1 MAGALSNTQATPEQ
15 PIPED
20 HRLGRGSL
28 TMAWWGICSAMFY
41 LVVAAALAMGYGT
54 LNALI
59 GLVLSVLSYGV
70 INAVIARHAIASGLS
85 VAQFSQVLFGRTGAA
100 LATLIFSAT
109 AIYYSVFEGSVM
121 AVALHRYLPGLELHA
136 AFLIVVAYSVLLIFG
151 NAMRWLDKLNGVLLP
166 FYLLGLVAAVAMAI
180 GEYGYSSAWLS
191 LAPKGGPVPHGWWNC
206 FTYFMGVWVLM
217 MYTWDY
223 ARFGKPEDS
232 TYHARF
238 NFGMPFY
245 TVAFLLNG
253 LVGIFLAATI
263 PTEGGLSEVSVVLAI
278 IQLMGLGGL
287 LFVWISQTRI
297 NTGNFYLAATNLQ
310 AFCSHFGLRRV
321 PYVAWALL
329 TGALVY
335 LLMLLDVFSYILQ
348 ALAYQSLFIVGW
360 VAITLAHLL
369 GTRSV
374 RYRLDQQPAFR
385 VRGLL
390 AWLLSAAAGIA
401 LQLSGNAD
409 LATAAAP
416 AAFVVAFLV
425 YRAAP
430 LLLRRNQLQGDLG

>member
-1 MAGALSNTQATPEQ
+1 MAGALSNTHSSPGQ
-15 PIPED
+15 PVSD
-20 HRLGRGSL
+20 SQRLGRGSL

-54 LNALI
+54 LNAI
-59 GLVLSVLSYGV
+59 VGLVLSVLSYGA

-121 AVALHRYLPGLELHA
+121 AVALHHYLPGFELHA
-136 AFLIVVAYSVLLIFG
+136 ALLVVVAYSVLLIFG

-166 FYLLGLVAAVAMAI
+166 FYLLGLVAAVAMAV
-180 GEYGYSSAWLS
+180 GEYGYSSAWLAM
-191 LAPKGGPVPHGWWNC
+191 APESGPVPNGWWNC

-223 ARFGKPEDS
+223 ARFGKQEDS
-232 TYHARF
+232 RYHARF

-245 TVAFLLNG
+245 AVAFLLNG

-278 IQLMGLGGL
+278 IKLMGLAGL

-297 NTGNFYLAATNLQ
+297 NTGNFFLAATNLQ
-310 AFCSHFGLRRV
+310 AFFTLLGLSRV
-321 PYVAWALL
+321 PYAAWALL

-335 LLMLLDVFSYILQ
+335 LLMLFDVFSYILQ

-369 GTRSV
+369 GTRTD
-374 RYRLDQQPAFR
+374 RYRLDNLPALR
-385 VRGLL
+385 ARGLL
-390 AWLLSAAAGIA
+390 AWTLSAAVGIG
-401 LQLSGNAD
+401 LHLSGDAA
-409 LATAAAP
+409 LATASAP
-416 AAFVVAFLV
+416 AAFITAFLG
-425 YRAAP
+425 YLAMP
-430 LLLRRNQLQGDLG
+430 LLLRRAQPQGNPG